1 MRLKREGYDLRHI
14 RALLGLV
21 TLSAAKA
28 LCNGDP
34 VALGRIVAKF
44 ARMRK
49 TVFDIGVKVCHTP
62 YNNVLQECSMEVA
75 LKKMGNST
83 AVVIP
88 PPVLK
93 DLGIGAGQHLTLD
106 TTADGKIVL
115 SPKRKYVLAD
125 MIAQCDQNAA
135 PPADLALWDVARPVG
150 GEVI

>member
-1 MRLKREGYDLRHI
+1 
-14 RALLGLV
+14 
-21 TLSAAKA
+21 
-28 LCNGDP
+28 
-34 VALGRIVAKF
+34 
-44 ARMRK
+44 
-49 TVFDIGVKVCHTP
+49 
-62 YNNVLQECSMEVA
+62 MEVA

-115 SPKRKYVLAD
+115 TPKRKYVLAD
-125 MIAQCDQNAA
+125 MIAQCDLKAA

-150 GEVI
+150 SEVI